1 MQLFMCHV
9 GKTKGFSGT
18 ENFSK
23 SKPPFVFTT
32 LTLDCVF
39 WSCGM
44 RGKSALVIKKK
55 KKRVAVVPREAA
67 RNQVKLICKLEQINV
82 IKKSDKTLILFAEM
96 VLVGFGKLQVKV
108 RYIFWVK

>member
-1 MQLFMCHV
+1 V

-44 RGKSALVIKKK
+44 RGKSA
-55 KKRVAVVPREAA
+55 VVPREAA

-96 VLVGFGKLQVKV
+96 LLVGFGKLQVKV